1 MSQYKELSIPVSV
14 VGPGSQPE
22 SEDGMVLDYMPM
34 PNDMS
39 VFQAPVIM
47 DDCIYNYPAADKVV
61 QQVVVALGEFA
72 QSYQPVLID
81 LGQLPA
87 EDLDFINRFFGEGEV
102 AIIYNQGE
110 SEYRIQETVLAG
122 VWRIAGQHSGQPF
135 QAIEVGKIPQ
145 IIYEQTFSKAQESL
159 TLPETLPEGIINAPS
174 LLTELSDQA
183 QIYRPG
189 DEAHVVNLTL
199 LPQSPEDLNLLGEQL
214 GEGPTVFL
222 SRGYG
227 SCRVTSTNLK
237 YTWWVQYFN
246 SEDKLILNTLE
257 VVDMPIVTQASAED
271 IADSFERIG
280 EMLESV
286 RETQ

>member
-1 MSQYKELSIPVSV
+1 MSQYKELTIPVSV

-22 SEDGMVLDYMPM
+22 SEDGMVLDYMKM
-34 PNDMS
+34 PDDMS
-39 VFQAPVIM
+39 VFHAPVMM
-47 DDCIYNYPAADKVV
+47 DDSIYNYPAAHEVV
-61 QQVVVALGEFA
+61 QQVMVALGEFEQA
-72 QSYQPVLID
+72 QSPVLID

-87 EDLDFINRFFGEGEV
+87 EELDFINRFFGEGEV
-102 AIIYNQGE
+102 AVIFNQDQ

-122 VWRIAGQHSGQPF
+122 VWRIAGQHAGQPF
-135 QAIEVGKIPQ
+135 QAIEVAKVPQ
-145 IIYEQTFSKAQESL
+145 IVYEQTFAQAQKSL
-159 TLPETLPEGIINAPS
+159 TLPDPLPAGVINAPAV
-174 LLTELSDQA
+174 LMELSDKAQNYQA
-183 QIYRPG
+183 G
-189 DEAHVVNLTL
+189 DDAHVINLTL
-199 LPQSPEDLNLLGEQL
+199 LPQSPEDLDLLGEQL
-214 GEGPTVFL
+214 GEGPAVFL

-227 SCRVTSTNLK
+227 SCRVTSTHLK

-257 VVDMPIVTQASAED
+257 VVDVPIVTQASNED

>member
-1 MSQYKELSIPVSV
+1 MSQYKELSIPVSI
-14 VGPGSQPE
+14 VGPGSQAE
-22 SEDGMVLDYMPM
+22 SEDGMVLDYMKM

-47 DDCIYNYPAADKVV
+47 DDCIYNYPEADKII
-61 QQVVVALGEFA
+61 QQVIKALKDFE
-72 QSYQPVLID
+72 QTQTPVLID
-81 LGQLPA
+81 LASLPSQ
-87 EDLDFINRFFGEGEV
+87 DLDFINRFFGEGEV
-102 AIIYNQGE
+102 AIIFNQNQD
-110 SEYRIQETVLAG
+110 EYRIQETVLAG

-135 QAIEVGKIPQ
+135 QAIEVAKVPQ
-145 IIYEQTFSKAQESL
+145 LIYQRTFTQAQQEIILPQSL
-159 TLPETLPEGIINAPS
+159 PPGIINAPS
-174 LLTELSDQA
+174 LLSELSDKA
-183 QIYRPG
+183 QSYQLG
-189 DEAHVVNLTL
+189 DEAQIINLTL
-199 LPQSPEDLNLLGEQL
+199 LPQSPEDLDLLGEML

-227 SCRVTSTNLK
+227 SCRITSTNLK

-257 VVDMPIVTQASAED
+257 TVDVPIVTQASLED
-271 IADSFERIG
+271 IADSLERIH

>member
-22 SEDGMVLDYMPM
+22 SEDGMMLDYMKM

-39 VFQAPVIM
+39 VFHAPVIM
-47 DDCIYNYPAADKVV
+47 DDSIYHYPAAHEVV
-61 QQVVVALGEFA
+61 KQVMVALGEFA
-72 QSYQPVLID
+72 QTQTPVLMD

-87 EDLDFINRFFGEGEV
+87 DDLDFINRFFGEGEV
-102 AIIYNQGE
+102 ALIYNQGQ

-122 VWRIAGQHSGQPF
+122 VWRIAGQHAGRPF
-135 QAIEVGKIPQ
+135 QAIEVAKVPQ
-145 IIYEQTFSKAQESL
+145 VVAEQTFSHAQTHL
-159 TLPETLPEGIINAPS
+159 TLPDPLPPGVINAPA
-174 LLTELSDQA
+174 LLMELSDKAQA
-183 QIYRPG
+183 YQTG
-189 DEAHVVNLTL
+189 DEAHVINLTL
-199 LPQSPEDLNLLGEQL
+199 LPQSPEDLDLLGEQL
-214 GEGPTVFL
+214 GEGPAVFL

-257 VVDMPIVTQASAED
+257 VVDVPIVTQASEED